1 MSAHPDATGET
12 PAYQWAIGSQPDAVY
27 VQLPPVDAA
36 AGGGAR
42 DALRTLFRQRGFAE
56 PGGDRDEDAPE
67 PVTPSVTQRVGQGLE
82 GDVGVANGCALVCE
96 DDERALLVVSISDRI
111 GATRIPL
118 PHGDAAWSER
128 VFAEGRALV
137 VLTEDAIDA
146 GEVTDD
152 GLARDAEAG
161 GLLAAL
167 VPAGQL

>member
-12 PAYQWAIGSQPDAVY
+12 PAYQWAIGTRPDTVY

-36 AGGGAR
+36 AGGAR
-42 DALRTLFRQRGFAE
+42 DALRALFRQRGFAE
-56 PGGDRDEDAPE
+56 PGGEPAEGAPE
-67 PVTPSVTQRVGQGLE
+67 PVTPAVAQPVGQRLE

-96 DDERALLVVSISDRI
+96 DEERALLVVSISDRI

-137 VLTEDAIDA
+137 VLTEDAIA
-146 GEVTDD
+146 EGEVTDE